1 MTNPQIYTTCGIT
14 ITLWNKY
21 SKKICLCRR
30 TNPQQ
35 LGNCQICAEI
45 NLLEYLTFL
54 KENNQVRQ
62 TKMKIHL
69 QAEKIPNKYM
79 SHSAFIFQLDKLP
92 NTGLSLKYGRWQP

>member
-1 MTNPQIYTTCGIT
+1 
-14 ITLWNKY
+14 
-21 SKKICLCRR
+21 
-30 TNPQQ
+30 
-35 LGNCQICAEI
+35 
-45 NLLEYLTFL
+45 LEYLTFL

-92 NTGLSLKYGRWQP
+92 NTGLSLKYGTGGNLSDNSHIQGAA